1 MPYKDPEAKRA
12 FDHGYQQTH
21 KPQHNAANRAYR
33 LRSGPKLNAKRRAKY
48 AANPTPELLTCAR
61 YRKEHPEQR
70 LVLALAY
77 AKRNPEKVNARN
89 RRYQLRKRGAA
100 ISDFTLKQWQWLKE
114 LYAYACVYCGR
125 EMQRLTQDH
134 VVPIS
139 KHGNHTLSNIVPACG
154 ACNHAK
160 HDGPPL
166 PFAMALRHSVTFF
179 WQDALSPLPR
189 S

>member
-1 MPYKDPEAKRA
+1 MPHKDPEAKRA
-12 FDHGYQQTH
+12 YGQAYQLEH
-21 KPQHNAANRAYR
+21 KSQKNAANRAYR
-33 LRSGPKLNAKRRAKY
+33 LRSGTKLNAKRRAKY
-48 AANPTPELLTCAR
+48 AANPIPELLTCAR

-100 ISDFTLKQWQWLKE
+100 ISDFTLKQWQCLKE
-114 LYAYACVYCGR
+114 LYAYTCVYCGR

-139 KHGNHTLSNIVPACG
+139 KHGNHTFSNIVPACG

-166 PFAMALRHSVTFF
+166 PFAMALRHPVIFF
-179 WQDALSPLPR
+179 WQDDA
-189 S
+189 